1 MKFPHYIYSYKPN
14 LCSFSR
20 RHSQRWQCGGRH
32 TMVWRMM
39 NNVIVKLKVVLWDG
53 ALGGSHTTLAYG
65 GLIRCAL
72 WRYGT
77 H

>member
-1 MKFPHYIYSYKPN
+1 
-14 LCSFSR
+14 
-20 RHSQRWQCGGRH
+20 
-32 TMVWRMM
+32 MVWRMM
-39 NNVIVKLKVVLWDG
+39 NNVVVKLQVVLWDG

>member
-1 MKFPHYIYSYKPN
+1 
-14 LCSFSR
+14 
-20 RHSQRWQCGGRH
+20 
-32 TMVWRMM
+32 MVWRMM